1 MGHPVE
7 LIPPYMVVLPNFTQ
21 EMKLIIAFHLSF
33 CSNLSEHKRI
43 HMENRPEKP
52 VKELFCHC
60 GKVFRTQRDLDW
72 HKEGEHEKKPKKCN
86 YCGEVF
92 IHSSR

>member
-1 MGHPVE
+1 M
-7 LIPPYMVVLPNFTQ
+7 
-21 EMKLIIAFHLSF
+21 
-33 CSNLSEHKRI
+33 SEHKRI

-72 HKEGEHEKKPKKCN
+72 HKEVIKT
-86 YCGEVF
+86 
-92 IHSSR
+92 